1 MRIVLDLQA
10 AQTKQVSD
18 SDFFKQPPLL
28 WAKAI
33 ARHRGSHEVLVLL
46 SDRFSDTIEPLRVC
60 FEDLLPP
67 ENVRVWAAPAW
78 THPDA
83 ANHPWRDRT
92 SALIREAFLASLQPD
107 IVHFTAPI
115 SEPSPD
121 IALSIGTLTQT
132 LPTVVTLLES
142 VAPISLAGL
151 TTDWPALASWRML
164 DHLKRA
170 SLWFAVSESL
180 CQESAAVLGISQ
192 EQIIDLAV
200 GEGQNT
206 NGNWDVAAERAI
218 AAFETLHH
226 GRSSTP
232 QVLAAPTRRPKL
244 AYISPLPPEKSGIAD
259 YSAELLPELARYY
272 EIEVIVAQENISDPW
287 INANCPIRSVAWF
300 EAHAYQYDRIL
311 YHFGNSPY
319 HQHMFSLLE
328 RFPGVVALHDFY
340 LGHIVAAMEMQNAS
354 PYCWT
359 RELYHAHGYAAVQ
372 ERFKSADLSEI
383 VFRYPC
389 NLSVLQQ
396 AHGVIVHSSFTRRL
410 ADQWY
415 GDRWSEDWGQVNMPR
430 VKPGE
435 GDRRL
440 SRQLLGI
447 PDDTFLIC
455 SFGMLGQ
462 IKQNHRLLNAWLNSA
477 IAQNSNTLLVFVGE
491 NPGGEYGK
499 SIAEAIERSGLS
511 EQVKVT
517 GWTDMSTFRHY
528 LRAADVAV
536 QLRSSSRGET
546 SAAALDCLNY
556 GLPTVVNASG
566 SMAELPQDA
575 VWMVPEE
582 FTDADLTY
590 ALETLWQNPEKRQA
604 LSHAA
609 ERLIH
614 TLHKPEECASQYAHY
629 IERQYSQCS
638 SSPQLIQRLSSIDN
652 SSVSQHDWL
661 AIAQSVAQSF
671 PPKQPAKQLFVDVS
685 AICRSDLKTGVQ
697 RVVRSLLMEWLNN
710 PPPGYRIEPV
720 YFTFNQGWQ
729 CYYARKYTLGL
740 LQCPLDSLC
749 DEPIDIHAGDIF
761 LGADLTNDYIVQNEK
776 AGFFA
781 KLQNH
786 NVKIY
791 FVVYDLLPILRPD
804 VFPPNVPK
812 NHLNWLSSV
821 SRVGDGAICISQAVA
836 DELEDWM
843 QTNQPERM
851 RPFKIG
857 WFHLGA
863 DIQSSSPTKGL
874 PDDAET
880 LLAKL
885 STAPTFLIVGTV
897 EPRKG
902 HRQTLEAFERLWAQ
916 GQHINLVI
924 VGKQGWLIEDLAE
937 KIRQHP
943 EYNKQLFWLSGI
955 SDEYLEQIYAASSCL
970 ISPSEGEGF
979 GLPLI
984 EAAQHGLPIIAR
996 DIPVFR
1002 EVAKGNAYYFQGLEP
1017 EDLAAAIHDW
1027 LMLYQ
1032 SDKHPRSEQMPWQT
1046 WKQSSEQLLRNILD
1060 EEWSSLYSSCRS
1072 VKS

>member
-28 WAKAI
+28 LAKAI
-33 ARHRGSHEVLVLL
+33 ARHRGKHEVLLLL
-46 SDRFSDTIEPLRVC
+46 SDRFSDTIEPLRAC
-60 FEDLLPP
+60 FDSLLPP

-78 THPDA
+78 MSPDA
-83 ANHPWRDRT
+83 AHQPWRDRT

-115 SEPSPD
+115 GEPSPD
-121 IALSIGTLTQT
+121 VALSIGTFTQT
-132 LPTVVTLLES
+132 LPTAVTLLES
-142 VAPISLAGL
+142 VAPVSLDGL
-151 TTDWPALASWRML
+151 MSEWQDLASWRLL

-170 SLWFAVSESL
+170 NLWLAVSESL
-180 CQESAAVLGISQ
+180 RQESAAVLGISQ
-192 EQIIDLAV
+192 EQIVHLAAD
-200 GEGQNT
+200 EEQD
-206 NGNWDVAAERAI
+206 NGRNWDIAAERAI
-218 AAFETLHH
+218 AAFEKLHH
-226 GRSSTP
+226 GRSSTT
-232 QVLAAPTRRPKL
+232 QVLAAPTHRPKL

-272 EIEVIVAQENISDPW
+272 EIEVVVAQDTISDLW
-287 INANCPIRSVAWF
+287 INANCPIRSVEWF

-311 YHFGNSPY
+311 YHFGNSHY

-372 ERFKSADLSEI
+372 ERFKSADLSAV
-383 VFRYPC
+383 VFKYPC
-389 NLSVLQQ
+389 NLSILQQ
-396 AHGVIVHSSFTRRL
+396 ANSVIVHSSFARRL
-410 ADQWY
+410 ANQWY

-430 VKPGE
+430 VPPGE
-435 GDRRL
+435 GDRL
-440 SRQLLGI
+440 VSRQILGI
-447 PDDTFLIC
+447 PEDAFLIC

-477 IAQNSNTLLVFVGE
+477 IAQDPNTLLVFVGE

-511 EQVKVT
+511 EQVQVT
-517 GWTDMSTFRHY
+517 GWTDMPTFRHY

-590 ALETLWQNPEKRQA
+590 ALETLWQNTEKRQA
-604 LSHAA
+604 LSQAA
-609 ERLIH
+609 ECLIH
-614 TLHKPEECASQYAHY
+614 TLHTPQECASQYFNY
-629 IERQYSQCS
+629 IEQQYSQCS
-638 SSPQLIQRLSSIDN
+638 SSQRLIQGLSSTDN
-652 SSVSQHDWL
+652 SSVPSHDWL

-740 LQCPLDSLC
+740 LQCPLESLC
-749 DEPIDIHAGDIF
+749 DEPVDIHSGDIF

-786 NVKIY
+786 NVKTY
-791 FVVYDLLPILRPD
+791 FVVYDLLPILRPE
-804 VFPPNVPK
+804 VFPPNVDK

-836 DELEDWM
+836 EELAEWM
-843 QTNQPERM
+843 RTNQPDRM
-851 RPFKIG
+851 RPFNIG

-874 PDDAET
+874 PDDAEA

-885 STAPTFLIVGTV
+885 STAPTFLMVGTV

-902 HRQTLEAFERLWAQ
+902 HRQTLEAIEQLWRQ
-916 GQHINLVI
+916 GQRLNLVI
-924 VGKQGWLIEDLAE
+924 VGKQGWLMEDLAE

-943 EYNKQLFWLSGI
+943 EYDKQLFWLSGI

-984 EAAQHGLPIIAR
+984 EAAQHSLPIIAR

-1002 EVAKGNAYYFQGLEP
+1002 EVAKENAYYFQGLTP
-1017 EDLAAAIHDW
+1017 EDLATAIQDW

-1032 SDKHPRSEQMPWQT
+1032 SNKHPRSDQMPWQT
-1046 WKQSSEQLLRNILD
+1046 WEKSAKQLLETL
-1060 EEWSSLYSSCRS
+1060 L
-1072 VKS
+1072 